1 MRVKVK
7 YFARFR
13 ELAGVRE
20 EIIELP
26 DGAKVKE
33 LIEIIKERH
42 PKFKDEVFAQDEDAD
57 VNVSRNGSY
66 VSFDEE
72 LKDGDVVA
80 LFPPASGG

>member
-1 MRVKVK
+1 MKVKVK

-13 ELAGVRE
+13 ELAGVSE
-20 EIIELP
+20 EIVEISD
-26 DGAKVKE
+26 DGKVKD

-42 PKFKDEVFAQDEDAD
+42 PKFRDEVFEQNEDAD
-57 VNVSRNGSY
+57 VNISRNGSY

>member
-1 MRVKVK
+1 MKVRVK

-13 ELAGVRE
+13 ELAGASE
-20 EIIELP
+20 EIVELP
-26 DGAKVKE
+26 DGAKIKD

-42 PKFKDEVFAQDEDAD
+42 PKFRDEVFEQSEDAD